1 MQAIVLII
9 LYQGQETL
17 AVYDTDSAAWD
28 ALLEF
33 VDQRWQGRFGHI
45 PRPDYND
52 DRVETFFSG
61 EHVYLLA
68 SSAVIGLDPWQYTRA
83 VYYTDFAACDAL
95 RVYVDRRGPGGF
107 VHNAGPD
114 NNYVRIDPFIGGEGF
129 YLLASP
135 AVIGLEPTH
144 RGPRHSASSSAR

>member
-45 PRPDYND
+45 PRPDNND
-52 DRVETFFSG
+52 ERVETFFSG
-61 EHVYLLA
+61 EDVYRSEEHTSELQSLMR
-68 SSAVIGLDPWQYTRA
+68 SSYAVFCLKKKK
-83 VYYTDFAACDAL
+83 
-95 RVYVDRRGPGGF
+95 
-107 VHNAGPD
+107 
-114 NNYVRIDPFIGGEGF
+114 
-129 YLLASP
+129 
-135 AVIGLEPTH
+135 
-144 RGPRHSASSSAR
+144 PRHRQITQTLIRETTQQIQ

>member
-45 PRPDYND
+45 PRPDNND
-52 DRVETFFSG
+52 ERVEAFFGG
-61 EHVYLLA
+61 EDVYLLA
-68 SSAVIGLDPWQYTRA
+68 S
-83 VYYTDFAACDAL
+83 TD
-95 RVYVDRRGPGGF
+95 
-107 VHNAGPD
+107 
-114 NNYVRIDPFIGGEGF
+114 
-129 YLLASP
+129 
-135 AVIGLEPTH
+135 VIGLEPTH
-144 RGPRHSASSSAR
+144 RTPRQSTSQIGRASCRERGCQYV

>member
-45 PRPDYND
+45 PRPDNND
-52 DRVETFFSG
+52 ERVETFFSG
-61 EHVYLLA
+61 EDVYLLA
-68 SSAVIGLDPWQYTRA
+68 STDVIGLA
-83 VYYTDFAACDAL
+83 
-95 RVYVDRRGPGGF
+95 
-107 VHNAGPD
+107 
-114 NNYVRIDPFIGGEGF
+114 
-129 YLLASP
+129 
-135 AVIGLEPTH
+135 PTH
-144 RGPRHSASSSAR
+144 RGPRHSASSSARSERGRESCRERVCQNVEISG